1 MLSKLKMKK
10 IKRHHVRKKSL
21 LDTESCSPMFS
32 CKPKTEISPM
42 SKRAERGVQANSTA
56 CPWAT
61 EDLALLLFPEEE
73 EINLL
78 LRSI

>member
-1 MLSKLKMKK
+1 
-10 IKRHHVRKKSL
+10 
-21 LDTESCSPMFS
+21 MFS